1 MAKIPEGYLPPKE
14 LWPTRTYTLSEYKNY
29 PQKFNSTEELLDKQV
44 AAGRGDRPAILV
56 EDKKIPYKALLG
68 MVNKLG
74 SSLKALGIGEADRV
88 ALRAPNIPPALV
100 TNFAVLKIGGVFLPT
115 SALFSRAEIAHVFN
129 NAEVKAVVVAGAM
142 LEELEKAKP
151 DLKTLQHIIV
161 VGGTPEQQAEFKK
174 KGYHLYQELV
184 DGGKPECEPVRR
196 DRMDVSVL
204 LYTSGTTG
212 LPKGTAHF
220 NEEALI
226 IPDGFGK
233 YCWGVTEN
241 DVILSAAPIAMAAGY
256 SAVAAIPYRFGAA
269 VSIFPR
275 FTPEG
280 MLEQIQNHKA
290 TILSA
295 LPTAYRKMLQVPDAE
310 KKYDLSA
317 LRICTGGGES
327 LTAKTYHDWKAKF
340 GHEIFEGL
348 GTTEMM
354 FVFISSAAT
363 KKVKPG
369 SIGPAVPGY
378 EVKVINEEGKDCKPG
393 ETGQLV
399 ARGPTGTMYWRDP
412 EKQSSVVKQGWCR
425 AGDMVTMD
433 EDGYI
438 WFLSRE
444 DDLIKSSGYRIGPE
458 EIEDVLVTH
467 PAVADA
473 GVVGISDPVMGQKTK
488 AYVQL
493 KEGKQ
498 GSENLKQELIEFCR
512 GKVAIYKL
520 PREVEFV
527 DKMPRAPGP
536 GGPGTGK
543 LLRRLLRQR
552 EAEQAKA

>member
-1 MAKIPEGYLPPKE
+1 MGKIPDGYLPPKE
-14 LWPTRTYTLSEYKNY
+14 LWPARIYKLPEYQNY
-29 PQKFNSTEELLDKQV
+29 PKKLNSTEELIDKQV
-44 AAGRGDRPAILV
+44 AAGKGDRPAILF

-74 SSLKALGIGEADRV
+74 SSLKALGIEEADRV
-88 ALRAPNIPPALV
+88 ALRSPNIPPALV
-100 TNFAVLKIGGVFLPT
+100 ANFATLKIGGIFLPT
-115 SALFSRAEIAHVFN
+115 SGLFSPSEITHVFN
-129 NAEVKAVVVAGAM
+129 NAEVKAVFVAAALLDG
-142 LEELEKAKP
+142 LEKARP
-151 DLKTLQHIIV
+151 NLKTLKHVIV
-161 VGGTPEQQAEFKK
+161 IGGTPEQQAQYKK
-174 KGYHLYQELV
+174 QGYLLYQELL
-184 DGGKPECEPVRR
+184 DGGKPECDPVRR

-212 LPKGTAHF
+212 LPKGVAHF
-220 NEEALI
+220 MEESLI

-233 YCWGVTEN
+233 YCWQVGEK
-241 DVILSAAPIAMAAGY
+241 DVILSAAPMAMAAGY
-256 SAVAAIPYRFGAA
+256 SSVATIPYRFGAA
-269 VSIFPR
+269 VSIFAR

-280 MLEQIQNHKA
+280 MLQQIQNHKA

-295 LPTAYRKMLQVPDAE
+295 LPTAYRKMLQVEGAE
-310 KKYDLSA
+310 KNYDLSS

-327 LTAKTYHDWKAKF
+327 LTAKTYLDWKAKF

-378 EVKVINEEGKDCKPG
+378 ELKVVNEAGQETKRG
-393 ETGQLV
+393 EVGQLV

-412 EKQSSVVKQGWCR
+412 EKQKGVVRDGWCR
-425 AGDMVTMD
+425 AGDMVNMD

-473 GVVGISDPVMGQKTK
+473 GVIGAPDPVMGQKTV

-493 KEGKQ
+493 KDGKAA
-498 GSENLKQELIEFCR
+498 SDALKKELIEFCK
-512 GKVAIYKL
+512 GKVAVYKL
-520 PREVEFV
+520 PRDVGFV
-527 DKMPRAPGP
+527 DKMPRAAGP

-543 LLRRLLRQR
+543 LLRRMLRQQQ
-552 EAEQAKA
+552 EGKA

>member
-1 MAKIPEGYLPPKE
+1 MGKIPEGYLPPKE
-14 LWPTRTYTLSEYKNY
+14 LWPTRFYTLPEYKAY
-29 PQKFNSTEELLDKQV
+29 PQKFNSTEELIDKQV
-44 AAGRGDRPAILV
+44 AGGKGDRVAILF
-56 EDKKIPYKALLG
+56 EDRKIPYKALLG

-74 SSLKALGIGEADRV
+74 NSLKALGIEEADRV

-115 SALFSRAEIAHVFN
+115 SGLFSRAEIAHVFN
-129 NAEVKAVVVAGAM
+129 NAEVKAVVVAAPM

-161 VGGTPEQQAEFKK
+161 VGGTPEQQAACKE
-174 KGYHLYQELV
+174 KGYLLYQELV
-184 DGGKPECEPVRR
+184 DSGKPECDPVRR

-212 LPKGTAHF
+212 PPKGTAHF

-226 IPDGFGK
+226 VPDGFGK

-241 DVILSAAPIAMAAGY
+241 DVILSGAPIAMAAGY
-256 SAVAAIPYRFGAA
+256 SAVASIPFRFGAA

-280 MLEQIQNHKA
+280 VFEQIQNHKA
-290 TILSA
+290 TIFSA
-295 LPTAYRKMLQVPDAE
+295 LPTAYRKMHEVPGAE
-310 KKYDLSA
+310 QKYDLST

-327 LTAKTYHDWKAKF
+327 LTAKTYEDWKAKF
-340 GHEIFEGL
+340 GQEIFEGL

-369 SIGPAVPGY
+369 SIGPAIPGY
-378 EVKVINEEGKDCKPG
+378 EIRVINEEGKDCKPG

-399 ARGPTGTMYWRDP
+399 ARGPTGTVYWRDP
-412 EKQSSVVKQGWCR
+412 EKQQSVVKEGWCR

-473 GVVGISDPVMGQKTK
+473 GVVGAPDATMGQKTK

-493 KEGKQ
+493 KEGKT
-498 GSENLKQELIEFCR
+498 GSEDLKQELIEFCR
-512 GKVAIYKL
+512 GKVAVYKL
-520 PREVEFV
+520 PREVEFT

-543 LLRRLLRQR
+543 LLRRVLRQR
-552 EAEQAKA
+552 EG

>member
-1 MAKIPEGYLPPKE
+1 MGKIPEGYLPPKE
-14 LWPTRTYTLSEYKNY
+14 LWPNRLYTLPEYQAY
-29 PQKFNSTEELLDKQV
+29 PQKFNNTEELLDKQV
-44 AAGRGDRPAILV
+44 AAGKGDRPAILF
-56 EDKKIPYKALLG
+56 EDRKIPYKALLG

-74 SSLKALGIGEADRV
+74 SSLKALGIEEADRV

-100 TNFAVLKIGGVFLPT
+100 SNFAVLKIGAIFLPT
-115 SALFSRAEIAHVFN
+115 SGLFSRAEIAHVFN
-129 NAEVKAVVVAGAM
+129 NAEVKAVVVAAAM

-151 DLKTLQHIIV
+151 DLKTLQHVIII
-161 VGGTPEQQAEFKK
+161 GGTPEQQAEYKQ
-174 KGYHLYQELV
+174 KGYLLYQELV
-184 DGGKPECEPVRR
+184 DGGKPECDPVRR
-196 DRMDVSVL
+196 DRMDISVL

-212 LPKGTAHF
+212 LPKGTVHF

-233 YCWGVTEN
+233 YCWNVTEN
-241 DVILSAAPIAMAAGY
+241 DVILSGAPIAMAAGY
-256 SAVAAIPYRFGAA
+256 SAVASIPYRFGAS

-280 MLEQIQNHKA
+280 LFEQIQNHKV
-290 TILSA
+290 TLLSA
-295 LPTAYRKMLQVPDAE
+295 LPTAYRKMHQVADAE
-310 KKYDLSA
+310 KKYDLSS

-340 GHEIFEGL
+340 GQEIFEGL

-399 ARGPTGTMYWRDP
+399 AQGPTGTVYWRDN
-412 EKQSSVVKQGWCR
+412 EKQRSVVKDGWCR

-467 PAVADA
+467 ASVADA
-473 GVVGISDPVMGQKTK
+473 GVVGVADPVMGQKTK

-493 KEGKQ
+493 REGKQ
-498 GSENLKQELIEFCR
+498 GSEDLKQELVEFCR
-512 GKVAIYKL
+512 GKVAVYKL
-520 PREVEFV
+520 PRDVEFI

-543 LLRRLLRQR
+543 LLRRVLRQR

>member
-1 MAKIPEGYLPPKE
+1 MGKIPEGYLPPKE
-14 LWPTRTYTLSEYKNY
+14 LWPTRAYKLPEYQAY

-44 AAGRGDRPAILV
+44 AGGKGDRPAILF
-56 EDKKIPYKALLG
+56 EDRKIPYKALLG

-74 SSLKALGIGEADRV
+74 SSLKALGIEEADRV

-100 TNFAVLKIGGVFLPT
+100 TNFAVLKIGGIFLPT
-115 SALFSRAEIAHVFN
+115 SGLFSRAEITHVFN
-129 NAEVKAVVVAGAM
+129 NAEVKAVVVASAL
-142 LEELEKAKP
+142 LEELEKARP
-151 DLKTLQHIIV
+151 DLKTLKHIIV
-161 VGGTPEQQAEFKK
+161 IGGTPEEQATFKQ
-174 KGYHLYQELV
+174 KGYLLYQELV
-184 DGGKPECEPVRR
+184 DGGKPECDPVRR

-220 NEEALI
+220 LEEALI
-226 IPDGFGK
+226 VPDGFGK

-256 SAVAAIPYRFGAA
+256 SAVATIPYRFGAA

-280 MLEQIQNHKA
+280 MFDQIQKHKA

-310 KKYDLSA
+310 QKYDLSS

-327 LTAKTYHDWKAKF
+327 LTAKTYHDWKGKF
-340 GHEIFEGL
+340 GQEIFEGL

-369 SIGPAVPGY
+369 SIGPAIPGY
-378 EVKVINEEGKDCKPG
+378 EVRVVNEEGKDCKPG

-412 EKQSSVVKQGWCR
+412 DKQRSVVKEGWCR

-458 EIEDVLVTH
+458 EIEDVLVAH
-467 PAVADA
+467 AAVADA
-473 GVVGISDPVMGQKTK
+473 GVVGVPDPVMGQKTK
-488 AYVQL
+488 AFVQL
-493 KEGKQ
+493 KAGQQ
-498 GSENLKQELIEFCR
+498 GSDALKQELVEFCK
-512 GKVAIYKL
+512 GKVAVYKL

-527 DKMPRAPGP
+527 ERLPRAPGP

-543 LLRRLLRQR
+543 LLRRLLRQQ
-552 EAEQAKA
+552 EAAKAKS